1 MRARIS
7 AAIAALALSLLA
19 PLSPPANAAPMA
31 GVGIVTSNLLM
42 YYDYRNYNSYPG
54 SGTTVYDASGNGLT
68 GTLYNSP
75 AFTHSTSPGSVT
87 NGYFSF
93 VAGSSQYQSAPTF
106 NTEFSQ
112 GFSISFMADF
122 GASANNWER
131 VIDFGNGNQ
140 SGNILMGRSGTSND
154 LFLETYAYTGANN
167 AASNGFC
174 KVVGAIPVN
183 SGVNAWTMIIAA
195 NGASCAVYK
204 NGISQT
210 VTFSGTDISPVDNI
224 NRTTNYIGKS
234 NWSGDSY
241 FEGKIYSV
249 AIYNRALSA
258 SEATQNSNSQSDI
271 TSPNINPSLL
281 TSPENTT
288 SITTLST
295 GETSYFTLL
304 SAGDSSALSLTSTG
318 VLTFNSSPNYEAPID
333 SNADNQYG
341 FNVRVMDSNGNWAEM
356 YVQVTVTNLVEL
368 ASLTVPTLSATPYKG
383 VAITITVTPS
393 GDGTSIPGKISFLIA
408 GKRIPACY
416 KKTYTGTGNSTCTFD
431 PALRGA
437 QEISVTFTPT
447 NTNFT
452 SATSKKSF
460 FIYKRATTR

>member
-1 MRARIS
+1 MSI
-7 AAIAALALSLLA
+7 
-19 PLSPPANAAPMA
+19 
-31 GVGIVTSNLLM
+31 
-42 YYDYRNYNSYPG
+42 
-54 SGTTVYDASGNGLT
+54 
-68 GTLYNSP
+68 
-75 AFTHSTSPGSVT
+75 
-87 NGYFSF
+87 
-93 VAGSSQYQSAPTF
+93 
-106 NTEFSQ
+106 TE
-112 GFSISFMADF
+112 
-122 GASANNWER
+122 
-131 VIDFGNGNQ
+131 
-140 SGNILMGRSGTSND
+140 
-154 LFLETYAYTGANN
+154 
-167 AASNGFC
+167 
-174 KVVGAIPVN
+174 
-183 SGVNAWTMIIAA
+183 
-195 NGASCAVYK
+195 
-204 NGISQT
+204 
-210 VTFSGTDISPVDNI
+210 
-224 NRTTNYIGKS
+224 
-234 NWSGDSY
+234 
-241 FEGKIYSV
+241 
-249 AIYNRALSA
+249 
-258 SEATQNSNSQSDI
+258 SDI

-431 PALRGA
+431 PALRGT
-437 QEISVTFTPT
+437 QPLS
-447 NTNFT
+447 
-452 SATSKKSF
+452 
-460 FIYKRATTR
+460 